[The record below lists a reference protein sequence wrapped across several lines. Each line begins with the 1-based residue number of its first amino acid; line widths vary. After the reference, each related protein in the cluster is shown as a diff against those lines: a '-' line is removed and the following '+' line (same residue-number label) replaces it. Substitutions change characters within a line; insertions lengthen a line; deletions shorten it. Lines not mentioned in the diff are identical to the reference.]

1 MALNPLLE
9 LQIFGQS
16 VWYDNLSRGLITSG
30 ELRKKIEEDGLRGI
44 TSNPAIFEKA
54 ITGSTEYDEAL
65 KELAR
70 QGKSA
75 EEIYEELVVQD
86 IQMASDLL
94 QPVYEKT
101 NGIDGYVSLEVS
113 PHLARNTVGTIS
125 EALRLWQRVNRKNL
139 MIKVP
144 ATPEGLPAID
154 QLITRGLNINITLIF
169 SQEVYEQVAYA
180 YLSGL
185 EKRVAEGKPLDTV
198 ASVASF
204 FVSRIDTA
212 VDALLEARI
221 RQTTHEQERMKLSS
235 LLGKVAIANAKLAYQ
250 RFKQIF
256 HSDRFRAL
264 EKKGA
269 RVQRP
274 LWASTGTKNPKYS
287 DVLYVESLIGPNTIN
302 TMPPATY
309 QAFRDHGRVRPT
321 LEEDIPGARQT
332 LHTLAEVG
340 IDLGQVTA
348 ELLEA
353 GIKLFAE
360 PFDKLLRAI
369 EEKRNTVLHEKSS

>member
-1 MALNPLLE
+1 MALNPLIE

-16 VWYDNLSRGLITSG
+16 VWYDHLSRGLITSG
-30 ELRKKIEEDGLRGI
+30 ELRKKIEEDGLRGV

-75 EEIYEELVVQD
+75 LEIYEALVIQD

-94 QPVYEKT
+94 QPIYEKT
-101 NGIDGYVSLEVS
+101 NGVDGYVSLEVS
-113 PHLARNTVGTIS
+113 PHLARDTTGTIS
-125 EALRLWQRVNRKNL
+125 EALRLWQKVDRKNL

-144 ATPEGLPAID
+144 ATPEGLPAIE
-154 QLITRGLNINITLIF
+154 QLIAKGLNINITLIF

-185 EKRVAEGKPLDTV
+185 EKRVAEGKLLDTV

-235 LLGKVAIANAKLAYQ
+235 LLGKVAIANAKLVYQ

-256 HSDRFRAL
+256 QSDRFRAL

-269 RVQRP
+269 RIQRP

-302 TMPPATY
+302 TMPPATF

-321 LEEDIPGARQT
+321 LEEDIEGARQT
-332 LHTLAEVG
+332 LLTLAEVG

-369 EEKRNTVLHEKSS
+369 EEKRNAVLHEKYP

>member
-1 MALNPLLE
+1 MALNPLIE

-30 ELRKKIEEDGLRGI
+30 ELRKKIEEDGLRGV

-70 QGKSA
+70 QGKSP

-113 PHLARNTVGTIS
+113 PHLARDTTGTIS
-125 EALRLWQRVNRKNL
+125 EALRLWQRVDRRNL

-144 ATPEGLPAID
+144 ATPEGLPAIE

-221 RQTTHEQERMKLSS
+221 RQAIHEQERIKLSS

-287 DVLYVESLIGPNTIN
+287 DVLYVESLIGSNTIN

>member
-1 MALNPLLE
+1 MALNPLIE

-16 VWYDNLSRGLITSG
+16 VWYDHLSRELITSG
-30 ELRKKIEEDGLRGI
+30 ELQKKIEEDGLRGV

-54 ITGSTEYDEAL
+54 ITGSTEYDEAV

-75 EEIYEELVVQD
+75 LEIYEALVIQD

-101 NGIDGYVSLEVS
+101 NGVDGYVSLEVS
-113 PHLARNTVGTIS
+113 PHLARDTTGTIS
-125 EALRLWQRVNRKNL
+125 EALRLWQKVDRKNL

-144 ATPEGLPAID
+144 ATPEGLPAIE
-154 QLITRGLNINITLIF
+154 QLIAKGLNINITLIF

-185 EKRVAEGKPLDTV
+185 EKRVAEGKPLDTI

-212 VDALLEARI
+212 VDALLESRI
-221 RQTTHEQERMKLSS
+221 RQATTDQEKAKLAS
-235 LLGKVAIANAKLAYQ
+235 LMGKVAIANAKLAYQ

-256 HSDRFRAL
+256 QSDRFRAL

-269 RVQRP
+269 RIQRP

-302 TMPPATY
+302 TMPPATF

-321 LEEDIPGARQT
+321 LEEDIKGARQT
-332 LHTLAEVG
+332 LLTLAGVG

-369 EEKRNTVLHEKSS
+369 EEKRNAVLHEKYP

>member
-1 MALNPLLE
+1 MALNPLIE

-30 ELRKKIEEDGLRGI
+30 ELQKKIEEDGLRGV

-54 ITGSTEYDEAL
+54 ITGSTEYDEVL
-65 KELAR
+65 KELTR

-94 QPVYEKT
+94 YPVYEKT

-113 PHLARNTVGTIS
+113 PHLARDTMGTIS
-125 EALRLWQRVNRKNL
+125 EALRLWQRVDRKNL

-144 ATPEGLPAID
+144 ATPEGLPAVE
-154 QLITRGLNINITLIF
+154 QLITSGLNINITLIF

-212 VDALLEARI
+212 VDALLEAHI
-221 RQTTHEQERMKLSS
+221 QQATHEQEKIKLSS

-269 RVQRP
+269 RIQRP

-287 DVLYVESLIGPNTIN
+287 DVLYVESLIGPNTVN

-332 LHTLAEVG
+332 LQTLAEVG

-348 ELLEA
+348 ELLEV

-360 PFDKLLRAI
+360 PFDKLLRTI
-369 EEKRNTVLHEKSS
+369 EEKRNTILHEKSS